1 MMIPKQLTRDQL
13 ETVRRVM
20 VKRIAKNLTAEKL
33 SFLMG
38 RRSDYVTNIELFN
51 ADPYTTDD
59 IKRIAIAMQDRDLKS
74 FYAGISDLTRIK
86 VIMETREYG
95 SQILYACSIL
105 SADHTKQLYFTLQEE
120 MPAAVR
126 LIENNAYD
134 GPIALDAIELLMRA
148 GYFFKCRMPAAI
160 YHKVNRFLNVT
171 LSPTYIQEALNNF
184 CEGDREG
191 ALKRMEIAGK
201 GIFYTE
207 A

>member
-1 MMIPKQLTRDQL
+1 MLSPKQLTRDQL

-38 RRSDYVTNIELFN
+38 RRLDYVTNIEMFD
-51 ADPYTTDD
+51 AEPYTTAD
-59 IKRIAIAMQDRDLKS
+59 IKRIAIALQDRDLKS
-74 FYAGISDLTRIK
+74 FYAEVSDQTHVK
-86 VIMETREYG
+86 VIMETVGYG
-95 SQILYACSIL
+95 SRIAYACSIL
-105 SADHTKQLYFTLQEE
+105 SAGLTKQLYFTLQEDI
-120 MPAAVR
+120 PAAVR

-134 GPIALDAIELLMRA
+134 GPIALDAIALLIRA

-171 LSPTYIQEALNNF
+171 LSPTYIHEALNNF

-201 GIFYTE
+201 GIFYIE